1 MSALRE
7 PVTVVGNGI
16 SGWACAAALADAG
29 APVTMIGPGLPYDR
43 PPLSK
48 RALATGRVPYLADA
62 ASIAARGINHVDGL
76 VADLQV
82 GRRRLTV
89 QARAGGPEMELEFGP
104 LVWATGLS
112 FRRPPLPGADHLH
125 MNSTAEDL
133 QHLLPR
139 LCPPGRRIAVVGAGL
154 IGSETAAT
162 LARDHQVVLLEYGAR
177 PLGRFPEPVSRAA
190 QDALVQEG
198 VQLLTECRLE
208 GIEPGED
215 GAGVLVTAEHGRLA
229 ADVMVAA
236 TGVAGTLPAALAVT
250 GESTM
255 ETDET
260 LAVRGMDGVWA
271 CGDVARFPHPRHGM
285 LAIPHWDH
293 ARASGAHVAA
303 SVLGSRAAY
312 VREPYWFSDIG
323 RLRVQQVGLASAVC
337 EWSLVDG
344 MHVGL
349 DADRQPRCVVLLD
362 LPSRLREARGL
373 VAV

>member
-1 MSALRE
+1 MTPLRE
-7 PVTVVGNGI
+7 PVTVVGNGV
-16 SGWACAAALADAG
+16 SGWACAAALAGAG
-29 APVTMIGPGLPYDR
+29 ASVTMIGPGLPYDR

-76 VADLQV
+76 VADMQV
-82 GRRRLTV
+82 DRRRLTV
-89 QARAGGPEMELEFGP
+89 HARAGGPQIELEFGP

-112 FRRPPLPGADHLH
+112 FRRPPLGGADHMH
-125 MNSTAEDL
+125 MNATADGLE
-133 QHLLPR
+133 QLLPR
-139 LCPPGRRIAVVGAGL
+139 LRPAGRRVAVVGAGL

-162 LARDHQVVLLEYGAR
+162 LARDHQVVLLEYGPR

-198 VQLLTECRLE
+198 VQLITGCRLE
-208 GIEPGED
+208 AIEPGGD

-236 TGVAGTLPAALAVT
+236 TGIAGTLPAALAMT
-250 GESTM
+250 GEITM
-255 ETDET
+255 DTDET
-260 LAVRGMDGVWA
+260 LAVCGMDRVWA

-293 ARASGAHVAA
+293 ARASGAHAA
-303 SVLGSRAAY
+303 AAVLGSRAAY

-337 EWSLVDG
+337 EWALVDG

-349 DADRQPRCVVLLD
+349 DADLRPTCVVLLD

-373 VAV
+373 VAA